1 MLHWL
6 TDRPTQLG
14 NVINGTG
21 PIDDDDDDDDVPPM
35 NVPPRMS
42 MAMGM
47 GMGMGM
53 NASNNIPFP
62 TGVNQQGQWGAS
74 GPAAFGSQLS
84 NLSMQNLLNAG
95 AGPGL
100 AGGMDAS
107 AGMNM
112 GMGMVDPRVFAV
124 HQQAMMIA
132 KQTYQLA
139 VAQQAMRDAAD
150 EWERGSAM
158 SGWTGGRSSAS
169 TPNMLNMGM
178 GLNMNMNMGGGGGG
192 MGGFPGAG
200 GMWPNGGISG
210 FPGNSARGMYS
221 GYAASEV
228 GGAGGAGSDGG
239 GGSRN
244 WTTSSVYGE
253 SFGAPRDRPSRAQ
266 RQSNIQ
272 KSSSPLGPGNGNGS
286 GGSSLGVKR
295 EGARPRTRTAPSFG
309 GNAAAQRASVAVAS
323 SAGGPGQGKKRGD
336 GPPSG
341 YGLVGAISPPSSWK
355 GPPSQ

>member
-1 MLHWL
+1 
-6 TDRPTQLG
+6 
-14 NVINGTG
+14 
-21 PIDDDDDDDDVPPM
+21 
-35 NVPPRMS
+35 

-47 GMGMGM
+47 GM
-53 NASNNIPFP
+53 NAGNNVPFP
-62 TGVNQQGQWGAS
+62 TGLQGQWGAS
-74 GPAAFGSQLS
+74 GPAAFGDQLNNLS
-84 NLSMQNLLNAG
+84 MQNLSMQNLLNAG
-95 AGPGL
+95 AGSGL
-100 AGGMDAS
+100 PGGMDTA

-169 TPNMLNMGM
+169 TPNMLSMGM

-192 MGGFPGAG
+192 GMGGFPGAAG
-200 GMWPNGGISG
+200 SFGMSGANSMWPNGGMSG

-221 GYAASEV
+221 GYAASE
-228 GGAGGAGSDGG
+228 AGGGG
-239 GGSRN
+239 GGSGGSGG
-244 WTTSSVYGE
+244 WTTRSVYGE

-266 RQSNIQ
+266 RQNDVQI
-272 KSSSPLGPGNGNGS
+272 SSSPLGPGSGNGS
-286 GGSSLGVKR
+286 GGSSLGAKR
-295 EGARPRTRTAPSFG
+295 EGGRPRTKTAPSLG
-309 GNAAAQRASVAVAS
+309 GNATGQRASVAVMS
-323 SAGGPGQGKKRGD
+323 SGGPGQVKKRAD

-341 YGLVGAISPPSSWK
+341 HGLVGSVSPPSSWK
-355 GPPSQ
+355 GPP

>member
-1 MLHWL
+1 
-6 TDRPTQLG
+6 
-14 NVINGTG
+14 
-21 PIDDDDDDDDVPPM
+21 
-35 NVPPRMS
+35 

-47 GMGMGM
+47 GM
-53 NASNNIPFP
+53 NAGNNIPFP
-62 TGVNQQGQWGAS
+62 SGGTLGLGQWGAS
-74 GPAAFGSQLS
+74 GPTAYGSQLN

-95 AGPGL
+95 AGPGH
-100 AGGMDAS
+100 AGGMDTA

-178 GLNMNMNMGGGGGG
+178 GMGMGMNMSMGGGGGG
-192 MGGFPGAG
+192 MGGFPGAAGSFPMSGAG
-200 GMWPNGGISG
+200 GMWPNGEFSA
-210 FPGNSARGMYS
+210 FPGNSARGIYS
-221 GYAASEV
+221 GYAASEI
-228 GGAGGAGSDGG
+228 GG
-239 GGSRN
+239 GGNGGGRGGGGGRG

-253 SFGAPRDRPSRAQ
+253 SFGAPRDRPSRTQ
-266 RQSNIQ
+266 RQSNMQ
-272 KSSSPLGPGNGNGS
+272 MSSSPLGPGTGTGS
-286 GGSSLGVKR
+286 GSSSPGAKR
-295 EGARPRTRTAPSFG
+295 EGGRPRTRTAPSFG
-309 GNAAAQRASVAVAS
+309 GTATGQRASVAVPS
-323 SAGGPGQGKKRGD
+323 SAGGPGQVKKRGD

-341 YGLVGAISPPSSWK
+341 YGLVGSVSPPSSWK
-355 GPPSQ
+355 GPSP

>member
-1 MLHWL
+1 
-6 TDRPTQLG
+6 
-14 NVINGTG
+14 
-21 PIDDDDDDDDVPPM
+21 M

-47 GMGMGM
+47 GM
-53 NASNNIPFP
+53 NAGNNIPFP
-62 TGVNQQGQWGAS
+62 TGVGPVGLQGQWGAS
-74 GPAAFGSQLS
+74 GPTAFGSQLN

-100 AGGMDAS
+100 AGGMDTA

-112 GMGMVDPRVFAV
+112 GAGMVDPRVFAV

-150 EWERGSAM
+150 EWERGSAI

-178 GLNMNMNMGGGGGG
+178 GMNMNMNMGGGGGG

-200 GMWPNGGISG
+200 GSFGMPGAGGMWPGGGVSG
-210 FPGNSARGMYS
+210 FPSNQARGMYS

-228 GGAGGAGSDGG
+228 GGGGGGGG
-239 GGSRN
+239 GGSRG

-253 SFGAPRDRPSRAQ
+253 SFGAPRDRPSRTK
-266 RQSNIQ
+266 RQSNLQ
-272 KSSSPLGPGNGNGS
+272 MSSSPLGPGSGNGS
-286 GGSSLGVKR
+286 GGSSPGVKR
-295 EGARPRTRTAPSFG
+295 EGGRPRTRTAPSFSG
-309 GNAAAQRASVAVAS
+309 SATAQRASVAAAS
-323 SAGGPGQGKKRGD
+323 SAVQGGPGHVKKKVD

-341 YGLVGAISPPSSWK
+341 YGLVGSVSPPSSWK
-355 GPPSQ
+355 GPP

>member
-1 MLHWL
+1 
-6 TDRPTQLG
+6 
-14 NVINGTG
+14 
-21 PIDDDDDDDDVPPM
+21 
-35 NVPPRMS
+35 

-47 GMGMGM
+47 GMGM
-53 NASNNIPFP
+53 NAGNNIPFP
-62 TGVNQQGQWGAS
+62 TGVSPVGPQGQWGAS
-74 GPAAFGSQLS
+74 GSAAFGGQFS

-100 AGGMDAS
+100 AGGMDTA

-112 GMGMVDPRVFAV
+112 GVGMVDPRVFAV

-150 EWERGSAM
+150 EWERGSAI

-178 GLNMNMNMGGGGGG
+178 GLNSNMNMGGGGGGGG
-192 MGGFPGAG
+192 MGGFPGAAGSFAMSGVG
-200 GMWPNGGISG
+200 GMWPGGGISG
-210 FPGNSARGMYS
+210 YPGNPARGMYS
-221 GYAASEV
+221 GYAASEI
-228 GGAGGAGSDGG
+228 GGGGG
-239 GGSRN
+239 GGSRG

-266 RQSNIQ
+266 RQSNMQ
-272 KSSSPLGPGNGNGS
+272 MSSSPLGPGNGNGS
-286 GGSSLGVKR
+286 GGSSPGVKR
-295 EGARPRTRTAPSFG
+295 EGGRPRTKTAPSSG
-309 GNAAAQRASVAVAS
+309 GNATGQRASVAVAS
-323 SAGGPGQGKKRGD
+323 SAGGPGHGKKKGD

-341 YGLVGAISPPSSWK
+341 YGLVGAVSPPSSWK
-355 GPPSQ
+355 GPSSQ

>member
-1 MLHWL
+1 
-6 TDRPTQLG
+6 
-14 NVINGTG
+14 
-21 PIDDDDDDDDVPPM
+21 M

-47 GMGMGM
+47 GMGM
-53 NASNNIPFP
+53 NAGNNVPFP
-62 TGVNQQGQWGAS
+62 TGSVGLQGQWGAS
-74 GPAAFGSQLS
+74 GPAGFGQLN

-100 AGGMDAS
+100 AGGMDTA

-112 GMGMVDPRVFAV
+112 GVGMVDPRVFAV

-139 VAQQAMRDAAD
+139 VAQQAMRDAAE

-158 SGWTGGRSSAS
+158 SGWTGGRSSIS

-178 GLNMNMNMGGGGGG
+178 GMNMNMNMGGGGGG
-192 MGGFPGAG
+192 MGGFPGAAGSFPMSGGG
-200 GMWPNGGISG
+200 GMWPNGGVSG

-221 GYAASEV
+221 GYPASEI
-228 GGAGGAGSDGG
+228 GGGGGGGDGG
-239 GGSRN
+239 GGGGRN

-272 KSSSPLGPGNGNGS
+272 MSSSPLGPGSGNGS
-286 GGSSLGVKR
+286 GGSSVATKR
-295 EGARPRTRTAPSFG
+295 EGGRPRTKTAPSFG
-309 GNAAAQRASVAVAS
+309 GNATGQRASVAVAS
-323 SAGGPGQGKKRGD
+323 SAGGPGQVKKRGD

-341 YGLVGAISPPSSWK
+341 YGLVGSVSPPSSWK
-355 GPPSQ
+355 GPSP

>member
-1 MLHWL
+1 
-6 TDRPTQLG
+6 
-14 NVINGTG
+14 
-21 PIDDDDDDDDVPPM
+21 M

-47 GMGMGM
+47 GMGM
-53 NASNNIPFP
+53 NAGNNIPFP
-62 TGVNQQGQWGAS
+62 TGVGPVGLQGQWGAS
-74 GPAAFGSQLS
+74 GPAAFGGQLN

-100 AGGMDAS
+100 AGGMDTA

-112 GMGMVDPRVFAV
+112 GVGMVDPRVFAV

-150 EWERGSAM
+150 EWERGSAV
-158 SGWTGGRSSAS
+158 SGWTGGRSSVS

-178 GLNMNMNMGGGGGG
+178 GMNMNMGGGAGG

-200 GMWPNGGISG
+200 GMWPSGGVSG

-221 GYAASEV
+221 GYAASDV
-228 GGAGGAGSDGG
+228 GG
-239 GGSRN
+239 GGGGGGGG

-253 SFGAPRDRPSRAQ
+253 SFGAPRDRPSRAH
-266 RQSNIQ
+266 RQSNMQ
-272 KSSSPLGPGNGNGS
+272 TSSSPLGPGSGNGS
-286 GGSSLGVKR
+286 GGSSLGPKR
-295 EGARPRTRTAPSFG
+295 EGGRPRTRTAPSSG
-309 GNAAAQRASVAVAS
+309 GNATGQRASVAVAS
-323 SAGGPGQGKKRGD
+323 SAGGPGHVKKKGD
-336 GPPSG
+336 GHPSG
-341 YGLVGAISPPSSWK
+341 HGLVGSVSPPSSWK
-355 GPPSQ
+355 GPS